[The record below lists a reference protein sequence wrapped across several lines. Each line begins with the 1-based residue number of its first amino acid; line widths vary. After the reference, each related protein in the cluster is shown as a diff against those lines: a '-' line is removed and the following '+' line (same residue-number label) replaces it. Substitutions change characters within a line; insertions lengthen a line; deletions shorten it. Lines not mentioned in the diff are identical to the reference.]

1 METKKNQPD
10 NGIVGKL
17 LNNVAGVFSKKG
29 KADAGRMVANKV
41 EAGQG
46 QQAFD
51 YRMFLDG
58 FVMAISSNVRELVRD
73 RKLYPGRELV
83 IYINDESICQK
94 AKDNCLDE
102 AVNDKMEEVHGVRF
116 RQVIIEQGVV
126 PERYRSMHVRNYG
139 YVSFTIRSN
148 EQVKAEKK
156 VAVPTLKMNND
167 DSACKVRGDELK
179 LDGEDGTVWNIG
191 WGTDWVVNG
200 IPRKNH
206 IALEYKNPEEHE
218 KTEEHEKKVYPV
230 SRAHAHIK
238 RVQNSYLLFVDVR
251 GTRQVGKHTKIV
263 RNGKEIP
270 LNNVNTGVA
279 LEDGDIIRLN
289 LEFLKFNKN

>member
-1 METKKNQPD
+1 
-10 NGIVGKL
+10 
-17 LNNVAGVFSKKG
+17 
-29 KADAGRMVANKV
+29 
-41 EAGQG
+41 
-46 QQAFD
+46 
-51 YRMFLDG
+51 
-58 FVMAISSNVRELVRD
+58 
-73 RKLYPGRELV
+73 
-83 IYINDESICQK
+83 
-94 AKDNCLDE
+94 
-102 AVNDKMEEVHGVRF
+102 MEEVHGVRF